1 MTKQTK
7 TKDSQ
12 EQKTWKWVLDVYFIY
27 ADNCC
32 LKEFC
37 VKKFFVNESFHSK
50 LLLAML
56 LASLDYT
63 SIRWYIEFNLN
74 SIADGNIITAED
86 LRDYTVEKRKPLKT
100 TISNGDWTLI
110 SFPPPS
116 GGIAVQYI
124 LRILDGKN
132 YSLSRTTELSVRLVL
147 QLVPNNG
154 GSISCVLKSL
164 EQFYVKDIV

>member
-1 MTKQTK
+1 M
-7 TKDSQ
+7 
-12 EQKTWKWVLDVYFIY
+12 
-27 ADNCC
+27 
-32 LKEFC
+32 
-37 VKKFFVNESFHSK
+37 
-50 LLLAML
+50 
-56 LASLDYT
+56 
-63 SIRWYIEFNLN
+63 
-74 SIADGNIITAED
+74 
-86 LRDYTVEKRKPLKT
+86 EKREPLKT
-100 TISNGDWTLI
+100 TVSNGGWTLI